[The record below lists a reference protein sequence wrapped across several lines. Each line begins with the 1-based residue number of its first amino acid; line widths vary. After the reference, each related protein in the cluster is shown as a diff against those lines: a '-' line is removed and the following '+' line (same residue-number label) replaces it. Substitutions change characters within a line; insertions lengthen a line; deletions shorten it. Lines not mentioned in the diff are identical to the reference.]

1 MPMLTTRGSASARS
15 LAMDGPQRARRSFVY
30 VSNAFQTFTVPA
42 NVTTITVEVVGAG
55 GGGGSNE
62 VRGGGGGGSIVTGR
76 MTTTPGATLHLA
88 AGQAGEGGF
97 ASLPDPVNVQNLGG
111 WPGGGNAGSP
121 TWNYY
126 PSAFVQGG
134 AGGGYSGIFSA
145 GSLTQGNA
153 IVVAGGGGG
162 SSNLGGP
169 GSFNGAAGT
178 VSAGGARGGS
188 GEPNNTASA
197 GSALQGGE
205 GDNNS
210 YVNPSFSYPGAGGGS
225 GYFGGG
231 GGYSSDDNRGNGAG
245 GAGSSFTTAAV
256 VPAATVEGVNGS
268 NGYITLSW

>member
-1 MPMLTTRGSASARS
+1 
-15 LAMDGPQRARRSFVY
+15 MDGPQRVRRSFVY
-30 VSNAFQTFTVPA
+30 VSNALQTFTVPA

-97 ASLPDPVNVQNLGG
+97 ASLPDPVNIQNLGG
-111 WPGGGNAGSP
+111 WPGGGNAGAP
-121 TWNYY
+121 TWNFY
-126 PSAFVQGG
+126 PGAFAQGG

-145 GSLTQGNA
+145 NSLTQGNV
-153 IVVAGGGGG
+153 IIVAGGGEG
-162 SSNLGGP
+162 ST
-169 GSFNGAAGT
+169 NGLYMGNPSYNGQPGT
-178 VSAGGARGGS
+178 VSAGGARGGAS
-188 GEPNNTASA
+188 EPNNTATA

-205 GDNNS
+205 GDANS
-210 YVNPSFSYPGAGGGS
+210 YVNPSSSFPAPGGGG

-231 GGYSSDDNRGNGAG
+231 GGYSGESQLAGNGFAG
-245 GAGSSFTTAAV
+245 RGSSFTTAAV
-256 VPAATVEGVNGS
+256 VPAATVEGVNGG